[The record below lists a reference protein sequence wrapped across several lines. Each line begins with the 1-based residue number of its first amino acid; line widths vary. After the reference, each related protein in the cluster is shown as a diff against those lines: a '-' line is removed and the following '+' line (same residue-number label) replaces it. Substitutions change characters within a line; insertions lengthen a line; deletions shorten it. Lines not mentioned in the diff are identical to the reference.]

1 MQDFF
6 FLILSNSI
14 WDDVRLLL
22 IIHVVG
28 ISLVDPVIVHPQVPP
43 VSKSLP
49 ALCAREGPLPHVNV
63 PLVGSQVP
71 AAGEPFAALCAAKR
85 PLPGVRARVH
95 GELGGSEEAL
105 VTELTGMQPDSSV
118 P

>member
-1 MQDFF
+1 MD
-6 FLILSNSI
+6 S
-14 WDDVRLLL
+14 
-22 IIHVVG
+22 
-28 ISLVDPVIVHPQVPP
+28 VIVHPQVSP

-49 ALCAREGPLPHVNV
+49 TLGASERPLPHVNV

-71 AAGEPFAALCAAKR
+71 ATGEPFATLCAAKR
-85 PLPGVRARVH
+85 PLPCVRASVH

-105 VTELTGMQPDSSV
+105 VTELTGMQSDSRV